1 MSRPVAIITGA
12 SRGIGAATALRLAR
26 SGYDLALVAR
36 TENAL
41 RQVADEAAAL
51 GARALPL
58 AGDLADLKFGQS
70 AVAKT
75 RDHFGRIDV
84 LVNNAAWRELVS
96 MRAISVESWER
107 TLRICLTAPAFLARW
122 AAEFMEPRRRGVIIN
137 VSSIMSQ
144 QAAGISPAYIASK
157 GGIDSLTFE
166 LASLY
171 GPAGIRVLG
180 IRPGAVDT
188 EMSQDVADTAKADTA
203 KDSAANDDG
212 PKGDGDDALRD
223 FSRRMIMLGR
233 WATAEEIAEVIAFA
247 ASPAASYIHGT
258 MIDVDGG
265 WFRQH
270 LPADM
275 GREQP
280 PRKSP

>member
-36 TENAL
+36 SEDAL
-41 RQVADEAAAL
+41 RQVAAEAAAA

-58 AGDLADLKFGQS
+58 AGDLADLSFGQS

-75 RDHFGRIDV
+75 HEQFGRIDV

-96 MRAISVESWER
+96 MRKISVESWER

-122 AAEFMEPRRRGVIIN
+122 AAEFMEPRRTGVIIN

-144 QAAGISPAYIASK
+144 QAAGISPAYIVSK
-157 GGIDSLTFE
+157 GGLDSLTFE

-188 EMSQDVADTAKADTA
+188 EMSQDVADTAKDAD
-203 KDSAANDDG
+203 N
-212 PKGDGDDALRD
+212 ALRD
-223 FSRRMIMLGR
+223 FSERMIMLGR

-270 LPADM
+270 LPAGM

-280 PRKSP
+280 PRESP